1 MLNVIFEHK
10 MCSFSL
16 ISNNLISPI
25 FLVKSL
31 SDIFPDGGSIPAID
45 LVICKRY
52 PKMFREQMKDI
63 VTQNITYTHLTEA
76 EEASRQS
83 DYDMKHQRASE
94 KYADT
99 ARKECSEVSCYSV
112 YFCLRLLGQS
122 LFMQ

>member
-1 MLNVIFEHK
+1 MSFYEHK

-16 ISNNLISPI
+16 ISNNLISLI

-83 DYDMKHQRASE
+83 DYDMNHQRASE

-99 ARKECSEVSCYSV
+99 ARKECSEVS
-112 YFCLRLLGQS
+112 LLFY
-122 LFMQ
+122 LLTVV

>member
-1 MLNVIFEHK
+1 MNEWFNHL
-10 MCSFSL
+10 L
-16 ISNNLISPI
+16 IP
-25 FLVKSL
+25 LVKSL

-83 DYDMKHQRASE
+83 DYDMNHQRASE

-99 ARKECSEVSCYSV
+99 ARKECSEVS
-112 YFCLRLLGQS
+112 
-122 LFMQ
+122 